1 MIIPVKQSGKINEKN
16 NRIVSVMKKVYS
28 KCQLPY
34 ISIYLQNDQLS
45 CQVSCQVFV
54 DFKIIGSEWYR
65 GRGLLTPSLINPNKK
80 LILISYL
87 MKQVVFQN
95 AIRYISE
102 TGFV

>member
-1 MIIPVKQSGKINEKN
+1 MPDLKET
-16 NRIVSVMKKVYS
+16 
-28 KCQLPY
+28 CW
-34 ISIYLQNDQLS
+34 
-45 CQVSCQVFV
+45 VSCQIFI
-54 DFKIIGSEWYR
+54 DFKIIGSECDR
-65 GRGLLTPSLINPNKK
+65 GRWLLTPFLINPNKN